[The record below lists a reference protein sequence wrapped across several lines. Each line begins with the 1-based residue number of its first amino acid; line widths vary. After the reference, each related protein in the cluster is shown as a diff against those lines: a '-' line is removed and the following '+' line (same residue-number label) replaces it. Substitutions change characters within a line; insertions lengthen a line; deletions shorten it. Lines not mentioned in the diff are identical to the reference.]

1 MIEET
6 IKKVIDAEKEAEEI
20 TKRALED
27 AKNTVS
33 HADDEAIK
41 VRNNAR
47 EKVKAERKQV
57 VLQANADGDNEYSKI
72 LVAGEKE
79 CISLKQKTSTR
90 KAVIKIADLIFERY
104 K

>member
-41 VRNNAR
+41 VRSNAR
-47 EKVKAERKQV
+47 EKVKTERKQV

-72 LVAGEKE
+72 LATGEKE